1 LGRCWPNRSFSK
13 RDWVGP
19 SPTILVWSG
28 PEIVGSSSIV
38 HVNSGEWINSLSI
51 IHLQNNGWRNE
62 KEEKEE
68 EEGEGKLTCRWG
80 QRGCWWWLTVALLW
94 WRRGKLAKRKG
105 TAPRGKRSHSC
116 WRSLVWQNE
125 CRKKGS
131 SLCLHP
137 LLFFFLSL
145 YSFFLLLFFVYVSSF
160 SFIFFF
166 SQFFFLSSFFRP
178 SAPPSEGEF
187 IRGRGSL
194 CHPTLVQSC

>member
-1 LGRCWPNRSFSK
+1 
-13 RDWVGP
+13 
-19 SPTILVWSG
+19 
-28 PEIVGSSSIV
+28 
-38 HVNSGEWINSLSI
+38 
-51 IHLQNNGWRNE
+51 LQNNGWRNE

-105 TAPRGKRSHSC
+105 TAPRGKGSHSC

-137 LLFFFLSL
+137 LLFFFCLSIL
-145 YSFFLLLFFVYVSSF
+145 FFFFFFSFMFLLFLSFSFSLNFSFSHLFFVPQHLLV
-160 SFIFFF
+160 
-166 SQFFFLSSFFRP
+166 
-178 SAPPSEGEF
+178 
-187 IRGRGSL
+187 RGNL
-194 CHPTLVQSC
+194 